1 MTDFVVCGVP
11 VFSIVLCR
19 VVLSGLDVEADGVVC
34 WLERVLSVSEVDV
47 TDTVDNDD
55 SVVSKEV

>member
-1 MTDFVVCGVP
+1 MTVFVVYGVP
-11 VFSIVLCR
+11 VSCTVLCR
-19 VVLSGLDVEADGVVC
+19 VVLSVLDVEADGVVC

-55 SVVSKEV
+55 SGVAIEV

>member
-1 MTDFVVCGVP
+1 MS
-11 VFSIVLCR
+11 SIVLCR

-34 WLERVLSVSEVDV
+34 WLERVVSVSEVDV